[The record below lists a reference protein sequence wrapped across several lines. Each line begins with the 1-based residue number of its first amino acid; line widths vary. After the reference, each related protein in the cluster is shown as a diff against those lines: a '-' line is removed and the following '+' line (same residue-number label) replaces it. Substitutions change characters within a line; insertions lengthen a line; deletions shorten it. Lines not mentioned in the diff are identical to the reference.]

1 MDACMSVASQKRSR
15 TIDAAVASALAA
27 TFTSSRVSDRWL
39 RIPNLILNGDRPID
53 CLKRNETDRV
63 LAALEALNTG
73 VYI

>member
-1 MDACMSVASQKRSR
+1 MDACMSVSR
-15 TIDAAVASALAA
+15 TIDPAVASALAE

-39 RIPNLILNGDRPID
+39 RLPNPILNGDRPID